1 MSSDDEP
8 QLPRELEREIF
19 YTAALLHPLTIPKL
33 LRVARRVL
41 IWVEPLLY
49 RTLRIGNRPSHV
61 SQLKAASTKPPE
73 FLARAVQCAHDYNAA
88 RGILSLCT
96 GVTGLALSRDP
107 SVQKLL
113 PVLSALP
120 IQRFAGFLSDLMHAI
135 VTEEPS
141 PEEIAAHPLF
151 RCLTHIDLFD
161 SLDPFDGRRPKK
173 LQLTV
178 LTHYCAASP
187 TLTSSTPWILST
199 GFQSSRSF
207 LPFPSSHILQSP
219 NGTESLITSTLFPP
233 FHMMCESLEPILKIC
248 RSLRILAVLTND
260 EKYSRF
266 QVPESLRDPRF
277 VLCKWRS
284 WCEGVEDGTN
294 HWTIAEDFVA
304 RKQRGEVDEN
314 VFGLS
319 GAHNMFVWLVYGCRS
334 IQ

>member
-8 QLPRELEREIF
+8 RLPRELEREIF

-61 SQLKAASTKPPE
+61 SQLKAASTKPLE
-73 FLARAVQCAHDYNAA
+73 FLARAVQCVGLYATRDYHAA

-96 GVTGLALSRDP
+96 GVTRLALSRDP
-107 SVQKLL
+107 SVQNLL
-113 PVLSALP
+113 PVLSAFP

-151 RCLTHIDLFD
+151 CCLTHIDLFD
-161 SLDPFDGRRPKK
+161 SLDPFDGLSIIEILPS
-173 LQLTV
+173 LPS
-178 LTHYCAASP
+178 LTH
-187 TLTSSTPWILST
+187 LTIAQWDRVTYHVDAISS
-199 GFQSSRSF
+199 
-207 LPFPSSHILQSP
+207 LPFLAHLGINCPSGPL
-219 NGTESLITSTLFPP
+219 GT
-233 FHMMCESLEPILKIC
+233 MCKWLERILKTS

-260 EKYSRF
+260 RHDSRL

-277 VLCKWRS
+277 VLCLWCS

-314 VFGLS
+314 VFLG
-319 GAHNMFVWLVYGCRS
+319 
-334 IQ
+334 